1 MKIQLAS
8 QQPIA
13 VGRPDITINEPT
25 KGLRSLRLR
34 ELWQY
39 RELLYFLVWRDI
51 KVRYKQSILGIMWI
65 VIQPL
70 VTMVVFTALFNQILG
85 VGSDSEIPYPIF
97 TYTALL
103 PWTYFAGT
111 LSRGATSLVNDR
123 NLISKIYFPRLIIPI
138 SNVLAG
144 LVDFGIA
151 FVFLLGMMVFYRI
164 APTLNILLLL
174 PALLLAVIT
183 ALGVVLW
190 VSALN
195 LQYRDFQYLAPFLV
209 QIWMYATPIIYPAS
223 RIPENW
229 QWLYSLNPMVGVV
242 ESFRWILLG
251 DSFPS
256 INVFS
261 ILLALALLVSGII
274 YFRQTER
281 IFADVI

>member
-1 MKIQLAS
+1 MKVQLSS
-8 QQPIA
+8 QQPLT
-13 VGRPDITINEPT
+13 VNRNPTTVNEPT
-25 KGLRSLRLR
+25 SGLSGLRLR

-51 KVRYKQSILGIMWI
+51 KVRYKQSVLGIMWI

-70 VTMVVFTALFNQILG
+70 VTMIVFTALFNRILG
-85 VGSDSEIPYPIF
+85 VGSDSDIPYPLF

-103 PWTYFAGT
+103 PWTYFAGA
-111 LSRGATSLVNDR
+111 LSRGAVSLVSDR
-123 NLISKIYFPRLIIPI
+123 NLISKVYFPRLIIPFA
-138 SNVLAG
+138 NVLAG

-151 FVFLLGMMVFYRI
+151 FLVLLGMMAFYKV
-164 APTLNILLLL
+164 ALTWHILLLVL
-174 PALLLAVIT
+174 ALLLTIVT

-195 LQYRDFQYLAPFLV
+195 LQYRDFQYISPFLV

-223 RIPENW
+223 RIPEKW
-229 QWLYSLNPMVGVV
+229 QWLYHLNPMVSVV

-251 DSFPS
+251 DRLPIISGAS
-256 INVFS
+256 L
-261 ILLALALLVSGII
+261 LLALLLLVSGVI
-274 YFRQTER
+274 YFRRTER